1 MWKYRSYMYFNN
13 SIAILILKITDVSN
27 DFSNSL
33 DKGYAAND
41 SLFLQ
46 VEG

>member
-27 DFSNSL
+27 SL